1 MGLFSFLKQDGITTI
16 VSKREANSILVD
28 VREQD
33 EYKAGHIPGAVNYPL
48 STLDKT
54 ELHWPKDA
62 VLYVYCLAGTR
73 SRKAV
78 GYLQSQGYTNVKNI
92 GGIHAYRGS
101 LEK

>member
-1 MGLFSFLKQDGITTI
+1 MGLFGFLKQNSITTI

-78 GYLQSQGYTNVKNI
+78 GYLQSQGYTNVRNI
-92 GGIHAYRGS
+92 GGIHAYRGN

>member
-1 MGLFSFLKQDGITTI
+1 MGLFSFLKQDSITTI
-16 VSKREANSILVD
+16 VSNREASSILID

-33 EYKAGHIPGAVNYPL
+33 EYKAGHIPGAINYPL
-48 STLDKT
+48 SNLNNTAL
-54 ELHWPKDA
+54 LWPKDA

-73 SRKAV
+73 SCKAV
-78 GYLQSQGYTNVKNI
+78 GYLRSQGYTNAKNI